1 MHNTHSSADDISLF
15 SFKKEMEGYSW
26 NSFRLDLSAAVS
38 VALLTVPQAM
48 AYALLAGLPL
58 TAGLFAAI
66 YSSIIACLFGS
77 SRHLI
82 VGPSNAIAILLQA
95 GTAEILFTYY
105 RGLEGPEREA
115 AAMLILT
122 QLCMLVGVIQV
133 LAAACKLGRLTQFV
147 SHSVIVAYIAGT
159 AIAVV
164 VNQMYTFVGIPN
176 TPGGDSLYEKGVYL
190 LMHLP
195 ELHWPTALVGAGS
208 LALLILLKKL
218 DRRIPAPLIALV
230 LAALLVHV
238 LGNYSF
244 APIVT
249 EETMQKYWQGVLVV
263 GDTGSLSEIVPSF
276 AFPHFDIGLLNH
288 LLPFAFAVAL
298 LNIMETTSIA
308 KTLAASSGQR
318 LSVNQEI
325 FGIGLGN
332 LVSSFISA
340 MPISGSASR
349 SCLSASL
356 GAQTRMTA
364 LLSASIV
371 AGVIYCFSFLVMHV
385 PLAALSSLLL
395 VTAVNIV
402 NPRQFFLCLKAT
414 NSDAFVLWM
423 TLISCVFLSLDIALY
438 VGIVISITLYL
449 KKAAVPQLIEYD
461 IDDEG
466 ELHNIDYAKI
476 HEHKTIRVIKV
487 EGELFFGAADLFQTT
502 LKTIAEDDTS
512 TKVIV
517 LQLKNARDI
526 DATVCLALQQLYGY
540 LKGSGRYLIA
550 CGMTQQIW
558 DVLSDSGL
566 IEQIGK
572 ENLFV
577 FDERHPHQHMV
588 KALHKA
594 RQLAALSAAP
604 VVEEPTVTEPAMEPA
619 NPKLVGE
626 LEKA

>member
-1 MHNTHSSADDISLF
+1 MHGTHPQIDDISLL
-15 SFKKEMEGYSW
+15 SFKKELEGYSW
-26 NSFRLDLSAAVS
+26 TTFRQDFSAVVS

-58 TAGLFAAI
+58 TAGIFAAV
-66 YSSIIACLFGS
+66 YSSMIAAFFGS

-82 VGPSNAIAILLQA
+82 VGPSNAIAILVQA

-105 RGLEGPEREA
+105 RGLDGAEREIA
-115 AAMLILT
+115 AIQILT
-122 QLCMLVGVIQV
+122 QLTMLVGIIQV
-133 LAAACKLGRLTQFV
+133 FAAGCKLGRLTQFV
-147 SHSVIVAYIAGT
+147 SYSVIVAYIAGT

-164 VNQMYTFVGIPN
+164 INQLFTFTGISN
-176 TPGGDSLYEKGVYL
+176 IPGEDSIYEKGFYL
-190 LMHLP
+190 VTHLQ
-195 ELHWPTALVGAGS
+195 EIHWPTAMVGGGC
-208 LALLILLKKL
+208 LLLLIILRRIDK
-218 DRRIPAPLIALV
+218 RIPAPVIALV
-230 LAALLVHV
+230 LAALIVHA
-238 LGNYSF
+238 LANYSLGS
-244 APIVT
+244 VET
-249 EETMQKYWQGVLVV
+249 EEGQQKLWQNVLLV
-263 GDTGSLSEIVPSF
+263 GDTGPLSEIWPIF

-332 LVSSFISA
+332 LLSSFISA
-340 MPISGSASR
+340 MPVSGSASR
-349 SCLSASL
+349 SSLSYAL
-356 GAQTRMTA
+356 GAQTRMA
-364 LLSASIV
+364 AIFNAVIV
-371 AGVIYCFSFLVMHV
+371 AGIIFSFSFLIMHV
-385 PLAALSSLLL
+385 PLAALSALLL

-414 NSDAFVLWM
+414 NSDAFVLWI
-423 TLISCVFLSLDIALY
+423 TLISCIFLSLDVAFYI
-438 VGIVISITLYL
+438 GIVLSITLYL
-449 KKAAVPQLIEYD
+449 KKAAIPHLVEYD
-461 IDDEG
+461 IDDSG
-466 ELHNIDYAKI
+466 ELHNLDYSKA
-476 HEHKTIRVIKV
+476 HEQKTIRVIKV

-512 TKVIV
+512 TRVIV

-526 DATVCLALQQLYGY
+526 DATVCLALQQLHSY
-540 LKGSGRYLIA
+540 LKGSGRYLVA

-577 FDERHPHQHMV
+577 FDERHPHMHML
-588 KALHKA
+588 KALHRA
-594 RQLAALSAAP
+594 RYLVTDSTGQKTSEILTEEGDKRVLEP
-604 VVEEPTVTEPAMEPA
+604 VQ
-619 NPKLVGE
+619 NL
-626 LEKA
+626 